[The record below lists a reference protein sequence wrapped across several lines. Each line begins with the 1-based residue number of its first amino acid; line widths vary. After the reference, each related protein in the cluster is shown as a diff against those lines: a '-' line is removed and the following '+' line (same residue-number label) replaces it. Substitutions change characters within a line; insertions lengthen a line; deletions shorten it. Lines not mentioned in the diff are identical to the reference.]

1 MTRTS
6 SRKLA
11 LPAIAAAA
19 SLAGVLLMYP
29 AAMPLAQQDHGAH
42 GAHGAA
48 ATPAAAPAGKAAVP
62 ASTREYQAV
71 NDRMH
76 RAMSVPFTGDADVD
90 FVRGMIPH
98 HQGAIEMARVV
109 LKQGKDPETRKLAGE
124 IIKAQEAE
132 IAWMQAWL
140 KKRGK

>member
-6 SRKLA
+6 SCMPSASWTL
-11 LPAIAAAA
+11 AA
-19 SLAGVLLMYP
+19 SVLAGALLASP
-29 AAMPLAQQDHGAH
+29 GAAVFAQDHGSH
-42 GAHGAA
+42 GAHR
-48 ATPAAAPAGKAAVP
+48 AAPAGKAAAS

-76 RAMSVPFTGDADVD
+76 RAMSIPFTGDADVE

-109 LKQGKDPETRKLAGE
+109 LKHGKDPETRRLAGE

>member
-6 SRKLA
+6 SRMTSASWTLA
-11 LPAIAAAA
+11 VSVLAAALLA
-19 SLAGVLLMYP
+19 SPG
-29 AAMPLAQQDHGAH
+29 AAVFAQDHGTHGAH
-42 GAHGAA
+42 G
-48 ATPAAAPAGKAAVP
+48 AAPAGKAAAG

-76 RAMSVPFTGDADVD
+76 RAMSIPFTGDADVD
-90 FVRGMIPH
+90 FVR
-98 HQGAIEMARVV
+98 VV
-109 LKQGKDPETRKLAGE
+109 LKHGKDPETRRLAGE

>member
-6 SRKLA
+6 SCMPSTSSTLA
-11 LPAIAAAA
+11 ALVLAIALLASPGAA
-19 SLAGVLLMYP
+19 VF
-29 AAMPLAQQDHGAH
+29 AQDHGSHGAH
-42 GAHGAA
+42 G
-48 ATPAAAPAGKAAVP
+48 AAPAGKAAAS

-76 RAMSVPFTGDADVD
+76 RAMSIPFTGDADVD

-109 LKQGKDPETRKLAGE
+109 LKHGKDPETRRLAGE

>member
-1 MTRTS
+1 MTRPTPHRLS
-6 SRKLA
+6 FRASTA
-11 LPAIAAAA
+11 LGAI
-19 SLAGVLLMYP
+19 LLLLSGAP
-29 AAMPLAQQDHGAH
+29 VLAQQDHGAH
-42 GAHGAA
+42 GSHGAAASSTAKAA
-48 ATPAAAPAGKAAVP
+48 ATPA
-62 ASTREYQAV
+62 TREFQAA

-76 RAMSVPFTGDADVD
+76 RAMSIEFSGDADVD

-109 LKQGKDPETRKLAGE
+109 LKHGKDAETRRLAGE

-140 KKRGK
+140 KKRGR

>member
-1 MTRTS
+1 MTPTL
-6 SRKLA
+6 SRNPSLHAIVAATAVAGILA
-11 LPAIAAAA
+11 MLPAA
-19 SLAGVLLMYP
+19 P
-29 AAMPLAQQDHGAH
+29 AAAQQDHGAH
-42 GAHGAA
+42 GAHGTQGTAGKGA
-48 ATPAAAPAGKAAVP
+48 ATAT

-76 RAMSVPFTGDADVD
+76 RAMAIPFTGDADVD

-109 LKQGKDPETRKLAGE
+109 LKHGKDPETRKLAGE

-140 KKRGK
+140 KKRGR

>member
-6 SRKLA
+6 SRMTSASWTLA
-11 LPAIAAAA
+11 VSVLAAALLA
-19 SLAGVLLMYP
+19 SPG
-29 AAMPLAQQDHGAH
+29 AAVFAQDHGSHGAH
-42 GAHGAA
+42 G
-48 ATPAAAPAGKAAVP
+48 AAPAGKAAAS

-76 RAMSVPFTGDADVD
+76 RAMSIPFTGDADVD

-109 LKQGKDPETRKLAGE
+109 LKHGKDPETRRLAGE

>member
-1 MTRTS
+1 MASTL
-6 SRKLA
+6 SRNPSLHSTV
-11 LPAIAAAA
+11 AA
-19 SLAGVLLMYP
+19 SVLAGVLLMLP
-29 AAMPLAQQDHGAH
+29 GAAAFAQQDHGSH
-42 GAHGAA
+42 GAHGAQG
-48 ATPAAAPAGKAAVP
+48 AAPAGKAAVA

-76 RAMSVPFTGDADVD
+76 PAMSVPFTGDADVD

-109 LKQGKDPETRKLAGE
+109 LKHGKDPEVRKLAGE

>member
-1 MTRTS
+1 MTSASWT
-6 SRKLA
+6 LA
-11 LPAIAAAA
+11 VSVLAAALLA
-19 SLAGVLLMYP
+19 SPGASVF
-29 AAMPLAQQDHGAH
+29 AQDHGTHGAH
-42 GAHGAA
+42 G
-48 ATPAAAPAGKAAVP
+48 AAPAGKAAAS

-76 RAMSVPFTGDADVD
+76 RAMSIPFTGDADVD

-109 LKQGKDPETRKLAGE
+109 LKHGKDPETRRLAGE

>member
-6 SRKLA
+6 SRMPSTSSTLA
-11 LPAIAAAA
+11 ASVLAIALLA
-19 SLAGVLLMYP
+19 SPGTTVF
-29 AAMPLAQQDHGAH
+29 AQDHGSHGAH
-42 GAHGAA
+42 G
-48 ATPAAAPAGKAAVP
+48 AAPAGKAAVS

-76 RAMSVPFTGDADVD
+76 RAMSIPFTGDADVD

-109 LKQGKDPETRKLAGE
+109 LKHGKDPETRRLAGE

>member
-6 SRKLA
+6 SRMPSASWTLA
-11 LPAIAAAA
+11 ASALAAALLA
-19 SLAGVLLMYP
+19 SPG
-29 AAMPLAQQDHGAH
+29 AAVFAQDHGSHGAH
-42 GAHGAA
+42 G
-48 ATPAAAPAGKAAVP
+48 AAPAGKAAAS

-76 RAMSVPFTGDADVD
+76 RAMSIPFTGDADVD

-109 LKQGKDPETRKLAGE
+109 LKHGKDPETRRLAGE

-140 KKRGK
+140 KKRGR

>member
-6 SRKLA
+6 SRMPSTSWIL
-11 LPAIAAAA
+11 AA
-19 SLAGVLLMYP
+19 SVLAGALLASP
-29 AAMPLAQQDHGAH
+29 GAAVFAQDHGSH

-48 ATPAAAPAGKAAVP
+48 PAGKGAAS

-76 RAMSVPFTGDADVD
+76 RAMSIPFTGDADVD

-109 LKQGKDPETRKLAGE
+109 LKHGKDPETRRLAGE

>member
-1 MTRTS
+1 MTPTL
-6 SRKLA
+6 SRNPS
-11 LPAIAAAA
+11 LPAIVAATAVA
-19 SLAGVLLMYP
+19 GILAMLP
-29 AAMPLAQQDHGAH
+29 AAPASAQQDHGAH
-42 GAHGAA
+42 GAQGAA
-48 ATPAAAPAGKAAVP
+48 GKGAATVT

-76 RAMSVPFTGDADVD
+76 RAMAIPFTGDADVD

-98 HQGAIEMARVV
+98 HQGAIDMARVV
-109 LKQGKDPETRKLAGE
+109 LKHGKDPETRKLAGE

-140 KKRGK
+140 KKRGR